1 MTYRVPY
8 IDYPR
13 QYQKIRGAILAEIDR
28 VLCRGD
34 LMLRGDLQAFE
45 QHLAEFVGARYAVG
59 VGICTDALYLSL
71 KAAGIGR
78 GDEVITVSHTFVATA
93 AAIHQAAATP
103 VLVDIGAD
111 HLIDPGAVEAAITAR
126 TKCILPVHLNGRVCA
141 MDRLCAIARRHGLIL
156 IEDAAQALGARL
168 DAQRAGSFG
177 LAGCFSF
184 YPAKILGAYGDG
196 GAIVTN
202 DANLADEIRARRNV
216 GRLPGGELAG
226 WGANSRLDNLQ
237 AAILD
242 CKLKLLPGWIERR
255 REIAAR
261 YDARLAKIPGLVV
274 PPPPDS
280 SPGRF
285 DVFQNYEIEAA
296 DRDGLRAHLAEA
308 AVETML
314 PWGGRAIHQFPVLGF
329 DGLRLPA
336 TERLFERALLLPMH
350 CELSNEQV
358 DYVADAVCAFAVNNA
373 KHGCRASGGVSRA

>member
-13 QYQKIRGAILAEIDR
+13 QYEKIRGEMLAEIDR
-28 VLCRGD
+28 VLGRGD

-45 QHLAEFVGARYAVG
+45 QHLAAFVGARYAVG
-59 VGICTDALYLSL
+59 TGNCTDALCLAL
-71 KAAGIGR
+71 RAAGIGR

-93 AAIHQAAATP
+93 AAIHQAGATP

-111 HLIDPGAVEAAITAR
+111 HLLDPGAVEAAITAR

-141 MDRLCAIARRHGLIL
+141 MEQLCVIARRRGLIV

-168 DAQRAGSFG
+168 GAKSAGTFG

-196 GAIVTN
+196 GAVVTN
-202 DANLADEIRARRNV
+202 DANVAETVRALRNV
-216 GRLPGGELAG
+216 GRLPDGELAG

-242 CKLKLLPGWIERR
+242 YKLKLLPGWIERR
-255 REIAAR
+255 RAVASR
-261 YDARLAKIPGLVV
+261 YHARLSKIPGLAV
-274 PPPPDS
+274 PPPPAS
-280 SPGRF
+280 NSGRF

-296 DRDGLRAHLAEA
+296 DRGGLRAQLTAA

-314 PWGGRAIHQFPVLGF
+314 PWGGRAIHQFPALGF
-329 DGLRLPA
+329 EGLRLPA
-336 TERLFERALLLPMH
+336 TERLLQRALLLPMH
-350 CELSNEQV
+350 CELSDEQI
-358 DYVADAVCAFAVNNA
+358 DYVADAVCAFADSNA
-373 KHGCRASGGVSRA
+373 NGGRAARGVTCA